1 MAIVGIGTD
10 IVEIKRIEQSFQKFG
25 ERFAHRILSE
35 TELKSKSYQ
44 YQPVHYLAKRFA
56 AKEAIMKAL
65 GTGLARGIRFDDFSV
80 LNDEQGKPI
89 VEVQGVAKELMDQ
102 MKIRRLHISISDEK
116 KQAVA
121 FAIAED

>member
-10 IVEIKRIEQSFQKFG
+10 IVEIKRIEKSFSKFG

-35 TELKSKSYQ
+35 AEMASKSFQ

-80 LNDEQGKPI
+80 LNDDQGKPVVLI
-89 VEVQGVAKELMDQ
+89 QGKAKELMEQ
-102 MKIRRLHISISDEK
+102 MGIKNLHISISDEK
-116 KQAVA
+116 KQAIA
-121 FAIAED
+121 FAIAEN